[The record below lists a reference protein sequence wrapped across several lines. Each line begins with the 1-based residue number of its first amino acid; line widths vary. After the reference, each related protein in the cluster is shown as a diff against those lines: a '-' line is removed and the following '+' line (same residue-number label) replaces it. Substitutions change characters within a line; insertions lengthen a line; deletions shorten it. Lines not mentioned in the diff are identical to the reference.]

1 MKSFSSV
8 FSWRNRAC
16 QLEVWAHCEYGG
28 HIYSDFTSCRWL
40 RVEAYELTK
49 KVLLRL
55 DIPGDLN
62 LGKMMAVEME
72 KKGCRSLA
80 GPKNKGQSSGCA
92 EMVRVRACVCDDEVL
107 PGNIWQL
114 NSPVSHIRGRRRASQ
129 LGTTR
134 CRLPANFQVPWTML
148 LTCDVIMSLAIPFP
162 CSRHRVRYS
171 VDISYIFSFTDH
183 NYETVINLLF
193 RDE

>member
-28 HIYSDFTSCRWL
+28 HTYSDFTSCRWL

-62 LGKMMAVEME
+62 LGKMMPVEME
-72 KKGCRSLA
+72 KKGRRSLA

-92 EMVRVRACVCDDEVL
+92 EMVRVRACVWVWWRGAPWQHLAAQLTCQPHPRPEKSVPVGYDQMSAACKF
-107 PGNIWQL
+107 PGALDHAL
-114 NSPVSHIRGRRRASQ
+114 NVWRHH
-129 LGTTR
+129 
-134 CRLPANFQVPWTML
+134 VPWYSFPL
-148 LTCDVIMSLAIPFP
+148 LQAP
-162 CSRHRVRYS
+162 C
-171 VDISYIFSFTDH
+171 
-183 NYETVINLLF
+183 
-193 RDE
+193 

>member
-28 HIYSDFTSCRWL
+28 HTYSDFTSCRWL

-72 KKGCRSLA
+72 KKGRRSLA

-92 EMVRVRACVCDDEVL
+92 EMVCVRACV
-107 PGNIWQL
+107 
-114 NSPVSHIRGRRRASQ
+114 
-129 LGTTR
+129 
-134 CRLPANFQVPWTML
+134 
-148 LTCDVIMSLAIPFP
+148 
-162 CSRHRVRYS
+162 
-171 VDISYIFSFTDH
+171 
-183 NYETVINLLF
+183 
-193 RDE
+193 